1 MSYIKYISLCSG
13 VEAASLA
20 WLPLDWEPV
29 AYAEFDDFPSAVLAA
44 RFPETPNLGDV
55 TKVDWSKYRGAV
67 DLVVGGTPCQ
77 SFSIAGRREGLLD
90 SRGQLMLEFVR
101 AVREIAPRYVLWENV
116 PGCLSQDRGRAFG
129 TFLRELDECGYSCCW
144 RVLDAQFA
152 RVPMWDGD
160 GRIAGW
166 VGPVAQR
173 RRRVFLVA
181 VPREHAGRAAA
192 VLLDENCLQ
201 RNPTPSSRKREEL
214 AAEASGGAGAP
225 GGDVTAFKWF
235 AGAKARSMPAYDDGT
250 TPTLTNSDSHIPAV
264 AFAQNQR
271 DEVRLIGGDG
281 TISGTLNAQR
291 WGTHKNETLIAEPV
305 IMASGQANAEIS
317 REGVAP
323 TIAARNYKDP
333 PILFEQQKE

>member
-1 MSYIKYISLCSG
+1 M
-13 VEAASLA
+13 
-20 WLPLDWEPV
+20 
-29 AYAEFDDFPSAVLAA
+29 
-44 RFPETPNLGDV
+44 
-55 TKVDWSKYRGAV
+55 
-67 DLVVGGTPCQ
+67 
-77 SFSIAGRREGLLD
+77 
-90 SRGQLMLEFVR
+90 
-101 AVREIAPRYVLWENV
+101 
-116 PGCLSQDRGRAFG
+116 
-129 TFLRELDECGYSCCW
+129 
-144 RVLDAQFA
+144 
-152 RVPMWDGD
+152 
-160 GRIAGW
+160 
-166 VGPVAQR
+166 
-173 RRRVFLVA
+173 
-181 VPREHAGRAAA
+181 
-192 VLLDENCLQ
+192 
-201 RNPTPSSRKREEL
+201 
-214 AAEASGGAGAP
+214 
-225 GGDVTAFKWF
+225 TAFKWF